1 MAPSSSPAPGRWPW
15 LLAIAFGLALG
26 LGWWLLLPTWSAPDE
41 PGHYL
46 YTRLLA
52 DLGRRPLIADLGPAV
67 EAPLLHSLADQGWWP
82 YLGHLTPDPLPPRL
96 SADPTLAASGLQA
109 ADEPLLFY
117 ILPAFVLRRLP
128 ASLAGE
134 PAQALRWLRLWP
146 LTLRLGAVLV
156 ALWLAQHSWPQQ
168 PARVLGLGLL
178 AGGLPMVAFIGGS
191 LNNDALALFWGALA
205 FALVALPE
213 PVTRFRL
220 LLTAV
225 VVAVGPI
232 WVDAGLIYLW
242 PLALVRL
249 AWGRSRSRMVWLGI
263 AALILALVAPVPR
276 WAAGWRRQ
284 PTLALTRSDQALA
297 VQPAPGQTTRL
308 VQHIAGKQAL
318 ALRGREI
325 ELIATSQDPADA
337 NLTFTLRDD
346 NHTAHLA
353 CTPMSQ
359 SPCRLDFT
367 PAASATFLRIEV
379 QADQSKRFHL
389 RLQDS
394 SAGGSNPN
402 LIFNGDGAL
411 PDRLGSPLFLYL
423 ERWLPVPAG
432 YFAQALAHAAWDTP
446 SQFRYLLFSGLTWAS
461 FWGYFGWLNRPFPW
475 PVYGVLGAATLAA
488 GWGLFRLFTNPS
500 FRDGLAN
507 RPPPSPVKRPVNHK
521 TIPLLPL
528 ALIATILLLM
538 QVWLP
543 MIGQSWQPQGRY
555 LFPGL
560 LPIAIMLL
568 IGWEAALPVAWRP
581 RLPLLLA
588 AGLISLNL
596 IAWRIIA

>member
-1 MAPSSSPAPGRWPW
+1 MTPSPTPGYWPW

-26 LGWWLLLPTWSAPDE
+26 LGWWLSLPAWAAPDE

-52 DLGRRPLIADLGPAV
+52 DLGRRPLIADLRPSV
-67 EAPLLHSLADQGWWP
+67 EVPLLHSLADQGWWP

-128 ASLAGE
+128 GSLAGE

-205 FALVALPE
+205 FALIALPK

-249 AWGRSRSRMVWLGI
+249 AWGRNRSLMIWLGI
-263 AALILALVAPVPR
+263 AALILVLLAPVPR

-284 PTLALTRSDQALA
+284 PTLALTRSGQALA
-297 VQPAPGQTTRL
+297 VQPAPGQTTHL

-325 ELIATSQDPADA
+325 ELVATSQDPADA
-337 NLTFTLRDD
+337 TLTFTLTDD

-353 CTPMSQ
+353 CTPISQ

-367 PAASATFLRIEV
+367 PAADATFLRIEI
-379 QADQSKRFHL
+379 QADQPKSFSL
-389 RLQDS
+389 RLQGAPAD
-394 SAGGSNPN
+394 GSDPN

-432 YFAQALAHAAWDTP
+432 YFAQALAPAAWDAP
-446 SQFRYLLFSGLTWAS
+446 AQFRYLLFSGFTWAS

-500 FRDGLAN
+500 FRAGLAN
-507 RPPPSPVKRPVNHK
+507 GTLPSPVKQPANHQ

-528 ALIATILLLM
+528 ALIATVLLLM

-555 LFPGL
+555 LLPGL
-560 LPIAIMLL
+560 LPITIVLL

-588 AGLISLNL
+588 ASLASLNL

>member
-1 MAPSSSPAPGRWPW
+1 MPPRPSPTPGYWLW
-15 LLAIAFGLALG
+15 LLVIAFGLALG
-26 LGWWLLLPTWSAPDE
+26 LGWWLSLPAWAAPDE

-52 DLGRRPLIADLGPAV
+52 DLGRRPLITDLGPAV
-67 EAPLLHSLADQGWWP
+67 EAPLLRSLADQGWWP

-96 SADPTLAASGLQA
+96 SADPTLASSGVQA

-117 ILPAFVLRRLP
+117 ILPALVLRQLP

-146 LTLRLGAVLV
+146 LALRLGAVLV
-156 ALWLAQHSWPQQ
+156 ALWLAQRSWPQQ
-168 PARVLGLGLL
+168 PARMLGLGLL

-205 FALVALPE
+205 FALIALPK
-213 PVTRFRL
+213 PATGSRL
-220 LLTAV
+220 LLTAI

-232 WVDAGLIYLW
+232 WVDSGLIYLW

-263 AALILALVAPVPR
+263 AALIVVLLAPVPR

-284 PTLALTRSDQALA
+284 PTFALTRSGQALA
-297 VQPAPGQTTRL
+297 VQPAPGQTSRL

-318 ALRGREI
+318 ALRDREI

-337 NLTFTLRDD
+337 ILTFTLTDD
-346 NHTAHLA
+346 IHTAHLA
-353 CTPMSQ
+353 CTPRPQ

-367 PAASATFLRIEV
+367 PAAGATFLRIEI
-379 QADQSKRFHL
+379 QADQPKSFDL
-389 RLQDS
+389 RLQGATAGSSDS
-394 SAGGSNPN
+394 N

-411 PDRLGSPLFLYL
+411 PDRLGSPLFFYL
-423 ERWLPVPAG
+423 ERWLPIPAG
-432 YFAQALAHAAWDTP
+432 YFAQALAPAAWDAP
-446 SQFRYLLFSGLTWAS
+446 SQFRYLLFSGFTWAS

-475 PVYGVLGAATLAA
+475 PVYGLLGAATLAA
-488 GWGLFRLFTNPS
+488 GWGLFRLLTNPS
-500 FRDGLAN
+500 LAAGLLAN
-507 RPPPSPVKRPVNHK
+507 APHSPVRPPASHK

-528 ALIATILLLM
+528 ALIATTLLLM

-543 MIGQSWQPQGRY
+543 MIGQTWQPQGRY

-560 LPIAIMLL
+560 LPICIVLV
-568 IGWEAALPVAWRP
+568 IGWEAALPVTWRP

-588 AGLISLNL
+588 AGLSGLNL